1 MNTPAEIGDV
11 AAILAETP
19 EKFQRILPKENTVRV
34 RNLIKR
40 YEMGTQTVDA
50 LRGVNFQIQRGEYI
64 SIMGPLR
71 FRKVNAFQHDWRLRQ
86 TDRGQSLHRRGG
98 HRTIGCL

>member
-1 MNTPAEIGDV
+1 MNIPTEIGDV
-11 AAILAETP
+11 SAILAETP
-19 EKFQRILPKENTVRV
+19 EKFQRVLPKENTVRV

-71 FRKVNAFQHDWRLRQ
+71 FRKVNTFQYDWWLRQ
-86 TDRGQSLHRRGG
+86 TDRR
-98 HRTIGCL
+98 

>member
-1 MNTPAEIGDV
+1 MNTLTEIGDV
-11 AAILAETP
+11 NAILAETP

-50 LRGVNFQIQRGEYI
+50 PPWCQLPNPTRGIHLYYGSLGFREIHTFQY
-64 SIMGPLR
+64 
-71 FRKVNAFQHDWRLRQ
+71 DWWLRQ
-86 TDRGQSLHRRGG
+86 TDRG
-98 HRTIGCL
+98 

>member
-1 MNTPAEIGDV
+1 MNAQTEIGNVD
-11 AAILAETP
+11 ATLAETP
-19 EKFQRILPKENTVRV
+19 GRFQRLMPKENTVRV

-71 FRKVNAFQHDWRLRQ
+71 FRKINTLQYDRWTRQ
-86 TDRGQSLHRRGG
+86 TH
-98 HRTIGCL
+98 